1 MSDRILF
8 FGNWR
13 TPGLKIVILIKISW
27 QSFAHKTSLKI
38 YVFIS
43 AISNSKGSDDKNI
56 TGATKILKKISNK
69 FNKKVTGSICRKY

>member
-8 FGNWR
+8 FENWR
-13 TPGLKIVILIKISW
+13 IPGLKIVILIKISW

-38 YVFIS
+38 YVFIL

-56 TGATKILKKISNK
+56 TGATKI
-69 FNKKVTGSICRKY
+69 